1 MDILKSLF
9 GRWMSDDRRKLD
21 RQPSPQLVA
30 YYFTG
35 AAPAGYPV
43 RDISPT
49 GLYLL
54 TEERW
59 RPGTVIMMT
68 IQRMDE
74 DVDAA
79 DRSVAVHAKVV
90 RWGEDGVG
98 FAFAL
103 LDSRSGNQLAD
114 RKALVRFLQTLKP
127 DEDLSISPY

>member
-1 MDILKSLF
+1 MSFLKSLF
-9 GRWMSDDRRKLD
+9 EKWFSDDRRKLG

-35 AAPAGYPV
+35 AAPVGYPV
-43 RDISPT
+43 RDISLT

-54 TEERW
+54 TDERW

-74 DVDAA
+74 VEESA
-79 DRSVAVHAKVV
+79 DRSIALHAKVV

-103 LDSRSGNQLAD
+103 SDSRSGNQLAD
-114 RKALVRFLQTLKP
+114 KKVLHRFLETIKP
-127 DEDLSISPY
+127 GEDLSVISY